1 LKTMVNEF
9 SEYARAPEL
18 KLSLLD
24 LNKLIQEV
32 LTLYE
37 TTSVAE
43 GGELHSHIHLDL
55 TPNLPPV
62 KGDSTRLRQVI
73 HNLLQNAQ
81 DTLADTSEP
90 VITVSTKMVQD
101 GVCLSLSDNGKG
113 FLDHVRMRAFEP
125 YVTTK
130 LKGTGLGLP
139 IVKKIVEEHNGTIQ
153 IENIQPHGARIAITL
168 PTVAKDGSTITHE
181 IT

>member
-1 LKTMVNEF
+1 MAHLTTFKALPLNDQATEYYASWFYKADYHQLSQF
-9 SEYARAPEL
+9 SSPIKAY
-18 KLSLLD
+18 
-24 LNKLIQEV
+24 
-32 LTLYE
+32 
-37 TTSVAE
+37 
-43 GGELHSHIHLDL
+43 LHILAFIKHQFY
-55 TPNLPPV
+55 
-62 KGDSTRLRQVI
+62 KR
-73 HNLLQNAQ
+73 Q
-81 DTLADTSEP
+81 DTLVDISEP

-101 GVCLSLSDNGKG
+101 GICLSLSDNGKG
-113 FLDHVRMRAFEP
+113 FPDHVRMRVFEP

-168 PTVAKDGSTITHE
+168 PTVSEDDSTITHE

>member
-1 LKTMVNEF
+1 MVNEF

-18 KLSLLD
+18 KLRLLD

-37 TTSVAE
+37 TTNIAE
-43 GGELHSHIHLDL
+43 GSELHSHIHLEL
-55 TPNLPPV
+55 TPDLPLV

-81 DTLADTSEP
+81 DTLVDISKP
-90 VITVSTKMVQD
+90 VITVSTQMVQD
-101 GVCLSLSDNGKG
+101 GVRLSLSDNGKG
-113 FLDHVRMRAFEP
+113 FPDHVRMRAFEP

-139 IVKKIVEEHNGTIQ
+139 IVKKIVDEHNGTIQ
-153 IENIQPHGARIAITL
+153 IENIHPHGARIAITL
-168 PTVAKDGSTITHE
+168 PTASENDPTIIRE